1 LESVKG
7 SPSLKLAKGVRA
19 PVITMTL
26 TASTTALVLVV
37 TFFASIN
44 LPAAS
49 GQVFDAGDIVI
60 FITAMTFG
68 PVVGGIAGGIGSG
81 LSDALHGYTTFA
93 PFTLVIKGLEGL
105 VAGYLVGHRF
115 QGREYVAWFLASAIM
130 VGGYFFSEAYLMGF
144 IYGSGPGL
152 ANAILEFPFNVLQV
166 SLGGNIGIPV
176 SRYLRKSLPPL
187 IMPLNPLARRSSN

>member
-1 LESVKG
+1 
-7 SPSLKLAKGVRA
+7 
-19 PVITMTL
+19 MTL

-44 LPAAS
+44 LPATS
-49 GQVFDAGDIVI
+49 GQVFDAGDIMI

-81 LSDALHGYTTFA
+81 FSDALHGYVNFA
-93 PFTLVIKGLEGL
+93 GFTLVIKGFEGL
-105 VAGYLVGHRF
+105 VAGYIVGRRF
-115 QGREYVAWFLASAIM
+115 QNREFVAWFLASVIM
-130 VGGYFFSEAYLMGF
+130 VGGYFISEAYLMGF
-144 IYGSGPGL
+144 VYGSGPGL
-152 ANAILEFPFNVLQV
+152 ANATLEFPFNVLQV

-187 IMPLNPLARRSSN
+187 VAPLNPMAKRSSSKDAL

>member
-1 LESVKG
+1 MS
-7 SPSLKLAKGVRA
+7 KLAKGVRA

-26 TASTTALVLVV
+26 AASTTALVLVV

-44 LPAAS
+44 LPATS

-68 PVVGGIAGGIGSG
+68 PIIGGIAGGIGSG
-81 LSDALHGYTTFA
+81 FSDALHGYITFA

-105 VAGYLVGHRF
+105 VAGYLVGHLF
-115 QGREYVAWFLASAIM
+115 QGREYVAWFLASLIM
-130 VGGYFFSEAYLMGF
+130 VGGYFISEAYLMGF

-187 IMPLNPLARRSSN
+187 IMPLNPLARRSSS